1 MGKQDEEL
9 SDVVEVEV
17 PPALFES
24 VGFLLAMAGA
34 ESRRRWVEW
43 LAEWDLRPSHYSA
56 LMVLG
61 ERGALSQQELAGMI
75 AVDPR
80 NLVSVIDHLERK
92 KLVERR
98 PHAEDRRRNALDL
111 TPAGRSLLG
120 RLAASGRKL
129 EDEMLAGLDGAER
142 KALQRLLV
150 KLVRDSA

>member
-1 MGKQDEEL
+1 MGNEDEEPAAL
-9 SDVVEVEV
+9 VEVEV

-24 VGFLLAMAGA
+24 TGFLLAMAGA

-75 AVDPR
+75 GVDPR
-80 NLVSVIDHLERK
+80 NLVSVIDHLEGK

-98 PHAEDRRRNALDL
+98 AHAADRRRNALDL
-111 TPAGRSLLG
+111 TATGRSLLT
-120 RLAASGRKL
+120 RLAASGRDL
-129 EDEMLAGLDGAER
+129 EDDILAGLDEQER
-142 KALQRLLV
+142 ESLQKVLL
-150 KLVRDSA
+150 KLLRV